1 MPYEGFDIWKYDTL
15 TGEWTVDKI
24 TIINLY
30 KNLGTAAYGNIA
42 YSCVYFNGCLW
53 LVTGCSDYLLKY
65 NVNTGESEL
74 HKNGVDKYVYTYI
87 TADEN
92 RLYLLDNINNII
104 AITND
109 GIDCRVIK
117 IQTSLIKKYWNKEN
131 RELCLFKAVLNVGNY
146 IVLIPAF
153 SDTFIKINKITN
165 EQSAINTHFLDNAD
179 GCFNGYNPEYSYS
192 TGAFAAL
199 NSYEFIVQRTYDGKA
214 AVINVDDI
222 NTENV
227 EAGNCRE
234 FYIKI
239 SDIDL
244 ERKLKNSDGFEKM
257 CSNGYFCQKENIYL
271 STEQFLDRMVS
282 GDWDGIIER
291 QQEYVNSLALNPG
304 TCGEK
309 VHEFVMNSLIKC

>member
-1 MPYEGFDIWKYDTL
+1 MR
-15 TGEWTVDKI
+15 VR
-24 TIINLY
+24 
-30 KNLGTAAYGNIA
+30 AAYGSGRCGNSYA
-42 YSCVYFNGCLW
+42 GFPYVCG
-53 LVTGCSDYLLKY
+53 GGHGDP
-65 NVNTGESEL
+65 GAESEKQ
-74 HKNGVDKYVYTYI
+74 HSGGPSG
-87 TADEN
+87 AD
-92 RLYLLDNINNII
+92 D
-104 AITND
+104 
-109 GIDCRVIK
+109 
-117 IQTSLIKKYWNKEN
+117 
-131 RELCLFKAVLNVGNY
+131 
-146 IVLIPAF
+146 
-153 SDTFIKINKITN
+153 
-165 EQSAINTHFLDNAD
+165 SAA
-179 GCFNGYNPEYSYS
+179 GYDPEYSYS